1 VPNIYPPSHLPDIPD
16 FIHLL
21 QQVVEE
27 HKIHGTHGINGIN
40 GKARVVHDI
49 LTDIESEDPTAPRRI
64 RYHITLDF
72 TLPLETEEDISC
84 ARDWLYRY
92 GLMPASTIVEGTL
105 TSQLL
110 VED

>member
-27 HKIHGTHGINGIN
+27 HKIHGTIN